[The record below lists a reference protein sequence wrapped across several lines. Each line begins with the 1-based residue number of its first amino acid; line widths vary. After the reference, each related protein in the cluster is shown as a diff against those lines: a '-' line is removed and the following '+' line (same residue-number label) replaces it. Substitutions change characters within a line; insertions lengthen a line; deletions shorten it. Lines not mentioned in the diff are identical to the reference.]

1 MNPLTI
7 QTEIS
12 MLFTDAQYLKYFANK
27 LVGQPTLAKF
37 ANNGGVRVAWFPKLF
52 RNNATFKFDKYVYLW
67 SWIEWDIDWWR
78 YGHVTY

>member
-37 ANNGGVRVAWFPKLF
+37 ANNGGVRVA
-52 RNNATFKFDKYVYLW
+52 
-67 SWIEWDIDWWR
+67 
-78 YGHVTY
+78 